1 MATDTKITELTELTS
16 IAPEDL
22 VVVVDDVAGTP
33 TTKKATEKTLFN
45 SRKLMSIVPAGNV
58 TLGTGT
64 SVQSAF
70 PTSGDVFTLEGSTTY
85 EIEGMYLIDKSGTT
99 CTTGLAFALAGGA
112 SITSMKY
119 IAQSQNVAKNTTGA
133 TVASIWVDQV
143 AATVVNATATTA
155 VAIKFKGLIKMNAG
169 GTLTPQI
176 IFSASPTSPVMVA
189 DSYIKFTKIGTSTEN
204 VIGSIA

>member
-1 MATDTKITELTELTS
+1 MADVKITELTELTA

-22 VVVVDDVAGTP
+22 VVLVDDVAGTP
-33 TTKKATEKTLFN
+33 TTKKATEKSLYN
-45 SRKLMSIVPAGNV
+45 ARKLMSIVPAANFA
-58 TLGTGT
+58 LGTGT

-85 EIEGMYLIDKSGTT
+85 EFEGEYFITKSGTT

-119 IAQSQNVAKNTTGA
+119 IAQAQNVAKNTTGA
-133 TVASIWVDQV
+133 TIGSVWSDQV
-143 AATVVNATATTA
+143 AATVINATASTD
-155 VAIKFKGLIKMNAG
+155 VAIKFKGIIRMNAG

-176 IFSASPTSPVMVA
+176 IFSAAPTSPVMVA
-189 DSYIKFTKIGTSTEN
+189 DSFIKFTKIGTN
-204 VIGSIA
+204 VEDTIGAVA